1 MAYLARNLTFYMNK
15 LAGYSKQTIKL
26 RPIGNDTATED
37 SVVTFRL
44 PSALID
50 LHSLQLYSNVKMQA
64 TNDSTVS
71 ANVPKITIGD
81 LNDYI
86 RRLDVSANGVSLN
99 SNLMEY
105 NTAHRILDM
114 VHGSERKNVE
124 RSLYS
129 RSYQVVAD
137 PSATDTT
144 LAFANATF
152 NDHNR
157 LPSTAN
163 SDVTSY
169 GAMYNTEGFL
179 GFLSGSHQR
188 FLPTNLFGDLEIR
201 ITLDNKRMCF
211 ANGVDRID
219 STNTQNPG
227 TEIGA
232 MGTTLK
238 SVDFSDIHLVFE
250 TIHFEDDMMNE
261 MLERRLASGES
272 IDIPFVNLTSFTNS
286 LSTNN
291 STTVFSLATDSL
303 DHMICTQRHT
313 SGDYSMDKKYT
324 NTPSVSLYDPSA
336 MGNVRWRFTANNSD
350 YQWVINDTA
359 IPSFRA
365 DPDHIYNL
373 NKQAVS
379 AMGDVSYNPDIRS
392 HYQFRDG
399 RFCWVTSF
407 NHHTDPSD
415 HLQSGLDTK
424 GSNATMQLQ
433 TFASDAASRNGGPYG
448 TANAMQPFA
457 PSQLYILALMTSV
470 VKVYAGKVIELVV

>member
-50 LHSLQLYSNVKMQA
+50 LHSLQFYSNVKMQA
-64 TNDSTVS
+64 TNGTSVTTD
-71 ANVPKITIGD
+71 VPKITIGD

-129 RSYQVVAD
+129 RSYQVVANPNTND
-137 PSATDTT
+137 DA
-144 LAFANATF
+144 LAFENAIF
-152 NDHNR
+152 NDHNK
-157 LPSTAN
+157 LPTTAGE
-163 SDVTSY
+163 VTSS

-211 ANGVDRID
+211 ANGVARKEGSSDR
-219 STNTQNPG
+219 
-227 TEIGA
+227 GA
-232 MGTTLK
+232 MGTSLK

-313 SGDYSMDKKYT
+313 SGDYSMDEKYT
-324 NTPSVSLYDPSA
+324 NTQTVSLYDPSA

-379 AMGDVSYNPDIRS
+379 AMGDVTYNPDIRS

-448 TANAMQPFA
+448 ANAMHAFA